1 MRTKL
6 QQGSARV
13 NMVMAQ
19 ELFSGLFI
27 VFEGIDGS
35 GKTSQANRLRSTMA
49 AMGYDILMTQ
59 EPQKKST
66 KVDESR
72 DMALGA
78 WVRTQLLHQSAKKW
92 DNLAMIYMLLAARV
106 DHIRNTILPAL
117 QMGKVVICDRFSYST
132 LAYQGYGMGGD
143 IEMIKK
149 LSAPIDAIIKP
160 DRVFLIDI
168 APQAAMLRLD
178 SGREKKDMIE
188 EKPIEFFEKVR
199 LGFLEIADEHRRN
212 MVVID
217 GLQPEDVVA
226 AAVEKNIIKLL
237 KK

>member
-1 MRTKL
+1 
-6 QQGSARV
+6 
-13 NMVMAQ
+13 MAQ